1 MSTINENL
9 PTIAITKQKLTLSKD
24 ESTVLWCGVE
34 YPVVN
39 FVNVV
44 VPSVLAYLPPYSAGS
59 HHLLSEMNANGFSIQ
74 GYSKHAMAWAETIQ
88 NNRAEHEHR
97 LKEVREHQERMAAM
111 NATPAEIAAERAE
124 KARIQAERARRY
136 GRKGADFGL

>member
-1 MSTINENL
+1 MSTINPNL
-9 PTIAITKQKLTLSKD
+9 PVTNITNQKLTLSKD
-24 ESTVLWCGVE
+24 EATVLWCGVE
-34 YPVVN
+34 YPVIN

-44 VPSVLAYLPPYSAGS
+44 VPSLLAYFPPYSNGAQ
-59 HHLLSEMNANGFSIQ
+59 HLLSEMSANGFSIR
-74 GYSKHAMAWAETIQ
+74 GYGKHATAWAETIQ
-88 NNRAEHEHR
+88 NNRAAHEQR

-124 KARIQAERARRY
+124 KARIQDEYARRY

>member
-1 MSTINENL
+1 MSSINENL
-9 PTIAITKQKLTLSKD
+9 PVLNITKQKLTLSKD
-24 ESTVLWCGVE
+24 EATVLWCGVE

-44 VPSVLAYLPPYSAGS
+44 VPNLLAYFQPNSHGS
-59 HHLLSEMNANGFSIQ
+59 HHLLSEMSVNGFSIR
-74 GYSKHAMAWAETIQ
+74 GYGKHATAWAETIR
-88 NNRAEHEHR
+88 NNREAHEQR

-124 KARIQAERARRY
+124 KARIQDEYARRY